1 MQICVCACV
10 CVRTCPLLSHLHCK
24 FLSGV
29 ESQLQCYLCMSC
41 LPSALPLTTP
51 AQLPTAA
58 LAFLCLRGLSH
69 CPNPL
74 CYSADRQN
82 ILELMSPGVVKT
94 LVHKTPSF
102 LAPWVEWL
110 QGSIFHTCCP
120 RGTEFQSTTAVAV
133 LINTLNWLSSYVPVT
148 RPQSPTGVAHG
159 NTCTLILALA
169 SSPEE
174 IQTKAITL

>member
-29 ESQLQCYLCMSC
+29 ESQLQCYLCTSC

-51 AQLPTAA
+51 AQLPAAA
-58 LAFLCLRGLSH
+58 LAFLCQRGLSH

-74 CYSADRQN
+74 CYSADRQS

-94 LVHKTPSF
+94 LVHKTPIF
-102 LAPWVEWL
+102 LASWVEWL
-110 QGSIFHTCCP
+110 QGSIFPHLLP
-120 RGTEFQSTTAVAV
+120 QR
-133 LINTLNWLSSYVPVT
+133 NWIPVDHSGGCLDKHPELVGFYVPAA
-148 RPQSPTGVAHG
+148 RPQSPTGVAHVNNRRFNPCLSVFSWG
-159 NTCTLILALA
+159 N
-169 SSPEE
+169 PN
-174 IQTKAITL
+174 